1 MTRFTPD
8 QIAEYKECFDMFVQ
22 DDEDA
27 IDEVGLAKVMETLGT
42 PMSEEEIKEFIL
54 EVRKGRRRW
63 KKELNQY

>member
-27 IDEVGLAKVMETLGT
+27 IDEVGLGKVMETLGT

-54 EVRKGRRRW
+54 EVTHHTSYAKA
-63 KKELNQY
+63 